1 MISTVTSIALKIT
14 NKTLSYDPIN
24 DFKIIGPI
32 STAPVVL
39 AVRKDNDMNTIT
51 DFIITSK
58 TNRLNCGA
66 AGTFVSL
73 YVNYLVKNNNLDNVV
88 VVPYKSTP
96 QPAIDLLSGNL
107 DCFCTVLPT
116 VMENPNMKI
125 LRGESKI
132 KFNTF
137 TAIAIGNITN
147 EELIKNVL
155 VDMNSDKEFV
165 AMMRK
170 RGYDV
175 PKIDFDYNKT
185 LEREYQ
191 FLDHYNVTHNIIEV
205 IR

>member
-1 MISTVTSIALKIT
+1 M
-14 NKTLSYDPIN
+14 
-24 DFKIIGPI
+24 
-32 STAPVVL
+32 
-39 AVRKDNDMNTIT
+39 
-51 DFIITSK
+51 
-58 TNRLNCGA
+58 
-66 AGTFVSL
+66 
-73 YVNYLVKNNNLDNVV
+73 KNNNLDNVV